1 MPSRSHLEPWGTP
14 GHLELG
20 QKINV
25 ISFTKSYHSAL
36 TDKVSFPEV
45 QIRNIARGTTD
56 PGHWVH
62 NSNHPPRQIRGYK
75 KKKHYFLS
83 FVKILKSKKEVKE
96 SSPCQQCW
104 LNNQHASAVWMIWVM
119 DSKPRVHVPLAMF
132 FSSTMVIFFLLQ
144 GTIAITAE
152 PLATMIFRCFSKYWI
167 HWFKPWKKRFLDF
180 LNSPTIF
187 KSVYC
192 LGYFGSWMF
201 FLSLLK
207 IQMLVALQFVEQ
219 FELKGKFKIS
229 KSLNSFRKTIIIE

>member
-1 MPSRSHLEPWGTP
+1 MANNILIKRNKGI
-14 GHLELG
+14 
-20 QKINV
+20 QKN
-25 ISFTKSYHSAL
+25 
-36 TDKVSFPEV
+36 
-45 QIRNIARGTTD
+45 
-56 PGHWVH
+56 
-62 NSNHPPRQIRGYK
+62 K
-75 KKKHYFLS
+75 KYFFLS
-83 FVKILKSKKEVKE
+83 FVKILKNPKRGEKDQTMSTMLTQQ
-96 SSPCQQCW
+96 SS
-104 LNNQHASAVWMIWVM
+104 ASAVWMIWVM

>member
-1 MPSRSHLEPWGTP
+1 ML
-14 GHLELG
+14 
-20 QKINV
+20 
-25 ISFTKSYHSAL
+25 
-36 TDKVSFPEV
+36 
-45 QIRNIARGTTD
+45 NIARGTTD
-56 PGHWVH
+56 PGYWVH
-62 NSNHPPRQIRGYK
+62 NSNHPSWQITLLITRNIRGYK
-75 KKKHYFLS
+75 KNKKYFFLS
-83 FVKILKSKKEVKE
+83 FVKILKNQKRGQRDQTMSIMLTQQ
-96 SSPCQQCW
+96 SS
-104 LNNQHASAVWMIWVM
+104 ASAVWMIWVM